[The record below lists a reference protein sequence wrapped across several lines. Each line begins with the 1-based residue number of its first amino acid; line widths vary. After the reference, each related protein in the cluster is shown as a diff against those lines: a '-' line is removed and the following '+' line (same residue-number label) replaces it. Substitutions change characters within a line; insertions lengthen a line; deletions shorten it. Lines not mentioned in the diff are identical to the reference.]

1 MTYRSAV
8 LSTPTSTLPFRCRID
23 SHPSQ
28 PNLLFAPPRPKFN
41 TTNIILPSS
50 VAADSAKWRNMVSI
64 FQGFLT
70 GGRGND
76 VESLKVELYET
87 IEPLE
92 RGAEATP
99 EDQQRVDKIARKLEA
114 MNSVKEPLNSDLLNG
129 KWELL
134 YTTSQSILQTQR
146 PKFLRPNGK
155 IYQAIDTDT
164 LRAQNIETWPF
175 YNQATANLVPLNSR
189 RVAVKFDFFKIASLI
204 PIKSSGGG
212 RGQLEITYL
221 DEDLRISR
229 GNRGNLFILKMVD
242 PSYRVPL

>member
-1 MTYRSAV
+1 MTYLSAV

-99 EDQQRVDKIARKLEA
+99 EDQQRVDK
-114 MNSVKEPLNSDLLNG
+114 VK
-129 KWELL
+129 
-134 YTTSQSILQTQR
+134 
-146 PKFLRPNGK
+146 
-155 IYQAIDTDT
+155 
-164 LRAQNIETWPF
+164 
-175 YNQATANLVPLNSR
+175 V
-189 RVAVKFDFFKIASLI
+189 
-204 PIKSSGGG
+204 IKSTNTNM
-212 RGQLEITYL
+212 LHA
-221 DEDLRISR
+221 
-229 GNRGNLFILKMVD
+229 
-242 PSYRVPL
+242 